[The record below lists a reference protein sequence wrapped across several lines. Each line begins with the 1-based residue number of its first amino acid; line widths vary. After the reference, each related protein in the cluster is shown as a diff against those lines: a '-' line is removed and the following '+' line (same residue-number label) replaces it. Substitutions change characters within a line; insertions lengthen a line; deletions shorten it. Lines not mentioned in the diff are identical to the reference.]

1 MTDERIE
8 GVVRKG
14 VGRVQDAF
22 GGLTGDAATQV
33 RGKIN
38 QAAGSAEDLF
48 GQAREMGE
56 GLLED
61 LEGYARENPLPT
73 LAVTLGV
80 GVVVGLLL
88 LGGRRR

>member
-33 RGKIN
+33 RGKLN
-38 QAAGSAEDLF
+38 QSGWSGQDAF

-61 LEGYARENPLPT
+61 LEGYAKENPLPT

-80 GVVVGLLL
+80 GLVLGLLMF
-88 LGGRRR
+88 GGRRR

>member
-8 GVVRKG
+8 GMVRKG

-38 QAAGSAEDLF
+38 QATGSAQDAF
-48 GQAREMGE
+48 GQAAEVGQ
-56 GLLED
+56 GLLDD
-61 LEGYARENPLPT
+61 LEIYAKENPLPT

-80 GVVVGLLL
+80 GVVLGLLL